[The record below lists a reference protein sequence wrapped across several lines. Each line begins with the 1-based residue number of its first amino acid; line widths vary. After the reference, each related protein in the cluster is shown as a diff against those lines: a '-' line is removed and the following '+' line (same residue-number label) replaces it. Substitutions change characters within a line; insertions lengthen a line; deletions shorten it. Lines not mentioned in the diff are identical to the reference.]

1 MTFDEFFKTA
11 TGGNAPH
18 QWQAEL
24 GSDAVCR
31 NRLIRIPT
39 GMGKTLG
46 VLLAWLHQRHRES
59 ESKWPRRLVWCLP
72 MRTLVEQTAREA
84 ETVLE

>member
-11 TGGNAPH
+11 TGGTPPY

-24 GSDAVCR
+24 GSDEDCR

-46 VLLAWLHQRHRES
+46 VLLAWLHQLGERS
-59 ESKWPRRLVWCLP
+59 EY
-72 MRTLVEQTAREA
+72 
-84 ETVLE
+84 LEFLDCHF